1 MIICNTWQSVARILT
16 DINNNLYSQHDII
29 GRRQYKNCN
38 FHSILMPVCGTF
50 CVESIWFEQ
59 VKHFWTHCQSFERI
73 ACLKGFFNGPQS
85 TYCGWKGFI
94 SNTGRPLQM
103 FPNEGT
109 SDKYLQNSFCGSY
122 RLTTYCEGLTAA
134 ASDLSKLRTWA
145 TWVHVGGSSNLKEG
159 FAMLFV
165 NTLFNLDEI
174 HFNMS
179 NTLTN
184 FRVNIFQ

>member
-1 MIICNTWQSVARILT
+1 MYICLNTL
-16 DINNNLYSQHDII
+16 
-29 GRRQYKNCN
+29 
-38 FHSILMPVCGTF
+38 CGN
-50 CVESIWFEQ
+50 V
-59 VKHFWTHCQSFERI
+59 
-73 ACLKGFFNGPQS
+73 LKGIFNGPQS
-85 TYCGWKGFI
+85 TYCGQKCFI
-94 SNTGRPLQM
+94 YNTGRPLQI
-103 FPNEGT
+103 FASGGVST
-109 SDKYLQNSFCGSY
+109 HFYKIVFVGSY

-134 ASDLSKLRTWA
+134 ASDLSKMRTWS

-184 FRVNIFQ
+184 FRGDLFQWNLCKNIQNNPLFTISVITSYESRIK